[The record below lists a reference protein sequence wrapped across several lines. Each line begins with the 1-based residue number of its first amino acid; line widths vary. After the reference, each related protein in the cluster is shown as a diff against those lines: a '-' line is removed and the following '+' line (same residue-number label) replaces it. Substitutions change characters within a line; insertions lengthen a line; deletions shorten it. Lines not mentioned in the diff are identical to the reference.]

1 MKEPNNI
8 SLRAMEPEDLDLL
21 YKIENDMKM
30 WNISTTNVPY
40 SRYMLHDYIA
50 GSTGDI
56 FTDRQVRLIIE
67 KDKKTA
73 VGLVDLVDFD
83 PRNRRAEVGIVIL
96 KEYQNEGF
104 ATEALAQIEHY
115 STEVVHLHQLYA
127 FIDMDNNSSIRLFMK
142 AGYER
147 GGELQQWTFDG
158 KKYHHALI
166 MQRFLEKSQGIIC

>member
-1 MKEPNNI
+1 MKELKNI

-21 YKIENDMKM
+21 YRIENDMKM

-67 KDKKTA
+67 KDKDTA
-73 VGLVDLVDFD
+73 VGMVDLVDFN

-96 KEYQNEGF
+96 NEYQHEGF
-104 ATEALAQIEHY
+104 ATEALALIEQY
-115 STEVVHLHQLYA
+115 AIEVVHLHQLYA
-127 FIDMDNNSSIRLFMK
+127 IVDLDNSNSIHLFMK

-147 GGELQQWTFDG
+147 GGELKQWTFDG
-158 KKYHHALI
+158 KKYHDALLV
-166 MQRFLEKSQGIIC
+166 QRFLEKS